1 MRRRPPR
8 SIRTYTLLPY
18 TTLFRSHRLVE
29 ETFDDLLQQLG
40 AELEVDVEVDEA
52 TLRVVLEDP
61 VVLEV
66 LEGPFGV
73 GDVDAAAGRIGF
85 HAAGEALAEHLEAD
99 DAVRDDE
106 VLLPRAHPRALAPG
120 PALGIVRSAERRV
133 GKECGRSGES

>member
-1 MRRRPPR
+1 MIRRPPR
-8 SIRTYTLLPY
+8 STRTYTLFPY
-18 TTLFRSHRLVE
+18 TTLFRS
-29 ETFDDLLQQLG
+29 
-40 AELEVDVEVDEA
+40 LEVDVEVDEA

-99 DAVRDDE
+99 DEVRDDE
-106 VLLPRAHPRALAPG
+106 VLLPREHPRALAPG
-120 PALGIVRSAERRV
+120 QELGVVLDVADQPDLKRVVEGKRVSVRFEFS
-133 GKECGRSGES
+133 GRDLIKIKK

>member
-1 MRRRPPR
+1 MVYPAAWREGVAQPWGGAADLRRSWVRGVAQPLR
-8 SIRTYTLLPY
+8 LRGARTRHPLARAVELVGAG
-18 TTLFRSHRLVE
+18 LEGADHAAHRLVE

-85 HAAGEALAEHLEAD
+85 HAAGEA
-99 DAVRDDE
+99 
-106 VLLPRAHPRALAPG
+106 
-120 PALGIVRSAERRV
+120 
-133 GKECGRSGES
+133 

>member
-99 DAVRDDE
+99 DEVRDDE
-106 VLLPRAHPRALAPG
+106 V
-120 PALGIVRSAERRV
+120 RSEEHTSELQSLMRISYAVFCLKQKINNTYTEHT
-133 GKECGRSGES
+133 